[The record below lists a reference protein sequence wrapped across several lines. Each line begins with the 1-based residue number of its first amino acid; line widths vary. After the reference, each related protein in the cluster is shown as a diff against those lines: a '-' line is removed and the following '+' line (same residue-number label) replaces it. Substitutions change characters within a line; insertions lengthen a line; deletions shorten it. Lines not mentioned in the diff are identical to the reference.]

1 MNLLITGSTG
11 MIGQLVLQQALE
23 QVAVT
28 EVRTLVRKPSNYL
41 HPKLREF
48 VVSDFT
54 TLESYAAA
62 FENVTAAYFCLGAY
76 TGNVSTE
83 ELKVITVDYAVHFG
97 KQLAAM
103 SPGATLC
110 LLSGAGADRSE
121 KSSTPFA
128 RFKGMAENQLAALP
142 LRFYALRPGYI
153 YPSTPRVEP
162 NWMYRLTRFLYPVIR
177 CLGPQYSIPSADLGR
192 VLFTVGIHGAEK
204 EILENR
210 DLVRLTKQLLANS

>member
-23 QVAVT
+23 HAAVT
-28 EVRTLVRKPSNYL
+28 EVRALVRKPSGNQ
-41 HPKLREF
+41 HPKLREI

-54 TLESYAAA
+54 SLESYAVA
-62 FENVTAAYFCLGAY
+62 FENITAAYFCLGVY
-76 TGNVSTE
+76 TGSVSTE
-83 ELKVITVDYAVHFG
+83 ELKVITVDYAVRFG
-97 KQLAAM
+97 RQLAAM

-110 LLSGAGADRSE
+110 LLSGAGADRTE

-153 YPSTPRVEP
+153 YPSTPRIEP
-162 NWMYRLTRFLYPVIR
+162 NWMYRLTRTLYPLIKA
-177 CLGPQYSIPSADLGR
+177 LGPRYSIPSADLAK
-192 VLFTVGIHGAEK
+192 VLFTIGIQGAEK
-204 EILENR
+204 EILENS
-210 DLVRLTKQLLANS
+210 DLVRWATMDLSD